1 MGDLVLAPTPE
12 DLTQPMAARRLH
24 EIDQAGRLAD
34 LERRLTKLMVENQR
48 LRNLLKV
55 TDGVEPP
62 PDQPT
67 LAPTDPGLVTNASP
81 EDAKLALYARLF
93 AARQDVYAKYW
104 ENQRK
109 GTKGWSPV
117 VRDSWRKGPIWER
130 RPLPLT
136 KQVIEAHLRSTDDL
150 FLGLFPLLSD
160 ATCWWL
166 AADFDGPQAMLD
178 AHAYVKAAASLGVPC
193 GLEISQ
199 SGRGAHV
206 WTFFTAP
213 VSAADARAMG
223 TACIHRA
230 MALRGSMPLASYD
243 RLFPS
248 QDTVPVTSGQVGNL
262 IAAPLNGQRKKDRGT
277 TLFVDMITWEPY
289 QDQWEYLSRLD
300 RMTPRQVAAVAR
312 KDRIL
317 VGPDMKRLEKSPATV
332 VHPRPPAK
340 IRVVLGARMVIN
352 DEDLT
357 PELSAALRHAA
368 TIHNPLFYEAQRAR
382 RSTWNLPRFIQG
394 FDIAINGDLILPRG
408 LREQAADLIA
418 QTGSELVCDDERIQG
433 DELNVSFS
441 GVLDD
446 RQSVAVDAM
455 LAHEDGI
462 LHAPTG
468 SGKTVMA
475 CAIIAERGVS
485 TLVLINKAALAS
497 QWRDQIRMLL
507 GIKAGQLGG
516 GRTKT
521 RGQIDIMLLQTLAR
535 QSTEEIHELT
545 AGYGQVIV
553 DECHHVAAGSYENVV
568 SQIGAAWWLGL
579 TATPERKDGLEQVTN
594 WQLGP
599 IRHVMR
605 DVLPGEANL
614 ITPHDG
620 PARVLRVHETDFR
633 TPDDF
638 DLAVPG
644 EINRLG
650 GLVAGDEER
659 NRRIAN
665 DIRAAL
671 SQGRKCLVLSRR
683 RDHLTTLAALLPQT
697 EAMIMRGGTGAKALA
712 AIREKLE
719 DANPV
724 DPLLVMTTV
733 PYGGEGFDAP
743 IIDTVFLAGPISYPG
758 LLKQAVGR
766 ALRRHEGKTEVVVHD
781 YVDAEVPVLNAQ
793 YARRR
798 VAYRQMGFSQ
808 TAG

>member
-1 MGDLVLAPTPE
+1 MGDPVT
-12 DLTQPMAARRLH
+12 
-24 EIDQAGRLAD
+24 D
-34 LERRLTKLMVENQR
+34 LERRVAHLRVENQR
-48 LRNLLKV
+48 LRNLLRV

-62 PDQPT
+62 PEQPT
-67 LAPTDPGLVTNASP
+67 LAPADPGLVTNASP
-81 EDAKLALYARLF
+81 EEAKLALYARLF
-93 AARQDVYAKYW
+93 AARPDVYAKYW
-104 ENQRK
+104 ENPRQ
-109 GTKGWSPV
+109 GTRGWSPV
-117 VRDSWRKGPIWER
+117 VRDPWRKGSIWDR

-136 KQVIEAHLRSTDDL
+136 KQVIEAHLRATDDL
-150 FLGLFPLLSD
+150 FLGLYPLLPD

-213 VSAADARAMG
+213 VPAADARAMG

-262 IAAPLNGQRKKDRGT
+262 IAAPLNGQRKRDRHT

-289 QDQWEYLSRLD
+289 QDQWEYLSHLD
-300 RMTPRQVAAVAR
+300 RMAPHQVAAVAR
-312 KDRIL
+312 QDKIL
-317 VGPDMKRLEKSPATV
+317 VGTEVTRLERSPATAI
-332 VHPRPPAK
+332 HPGLPAK
-340 IRVVLGARMVIN
+340 VRATLGARLVIR

-357 PELSAALRHAA
+357 PEMSAALRHAA
-368 TIHNPLFYEAQRAR
+368 TIHNPAFYEAQRAR
-382 RSTWNLPRFIQG
+382 RSTWKLPRFIQG
-394 FDIAINGDLILPRG
+394 FDVAVTGDLILPRG
-408 LREQAADLIA
+408 LRDQAASLIA
-418 QTGSELVCDDERIQG
+418 QAGSELVCDDERGQG
-433 DELNVSFS
+433 AELSVPFLGELDE
-441 GVLDD
+441 
-446 RQSVAVDAM
+446 RQSAAVDAM
-455 LAHEDGI
+455 LADEDGI
-462 LHAPTG
+462 LQAPTG

-475 CAIIAERGVS
+475 CAIMAERAVS
-485 TLVLINKAALAS
+485 TLVLINKTALAS
-497 QWRDQIRMLL
+497 QWRDQVRTLL
-507 GIKAGQLGG
+507 GVKAGQFGG
-516 GRTKT
+516 GRTKL
-521 RGQIDIMLLQTLAR
+521 RGGVDIMLLQTLAR
-535 QSTEEIHELT
+535 CTPDEVRALT

-579 TATPERKDGLEQVTN
+579 TATPERKDGLEQITN

-605 DVLPGEANL
+605 DTLPGEASL
-614 ITPHDG
+614 VTPYDG
-620 PARVLRVHETDFR
+620 PQRRLRVHETSFR
-633 TPDDF
+633 TPDDL
-638 DLAVPG
+638 DLTMPG
-644 EINRLG
+644 EITRLD
-650 GLVAGDEER
+650 GLIAENEDR
-659 NRRIAN
+659 NRQIAA

-683 RDHLTTLAALLPQT
+683 RDHLTTLAGLLPEAQ
-697 EAMIMRGGTGAKALA
+697 AMIMRGGTGAKALA
-712 AIREKLE
+712 AIRATLV
-719 DANPV
+719 DANPA

-743 IIDTVFLAGPISYPG
+743 IIDTVFLVGPISYPG

-781 YVDAEVPVLNAQ
+781 YVDTAVPVLNAQ
-793 YARRR
+793 YGRRR
-798 VAYRQMGFSQ
+798 GAYRQMGFSQ
-808 TAG
+808 

>member
-1 MGDLVLAPTPE
+1 MIVDR
-12 DLTQPMAARRLH
+12 AAMLER
-24 EIDQAGRLAD
+24 ENSDQVGRLAD
-34 LERRLTKLMVENQR
+34 LERRLTQLRVENQR

-62 PDQPT
+62 PEQPI

-81 EDAKLALYARLF
+81 LDAKLALYARLF

-104 ENQRK
+104 ENPRK

-117 VRDSWRKGPIWER
+117 VRDSWQKGPVWDR

-136 KQVIEAHLRSTDDL
+136 KQVIEAHLRATDDL
-150 FLGLFPLLSD
+150 FLGLYPLLAD

-166 AADFDGPQAMLD
+166 AADFDGAQAMLD
-178 AHAYVKAAASLGVPC
+178 AHAYVKAASSLGVPC

-206 WTFFTAP
+206 WTFFTTP
-213 VSAADARAMG
+213 VPAADARAMG

-230 MALRGSMPLASYD
+230 MTLRGSMPLASYD

-248 QDTVPVTSGQVGNL
+248 QDTVPVASGQVGNL
-262 IAAPLNGQRKKDRGT
+262 IAAPLNGQRRRDRGT

-289 QDQWEYLSRLD
+289 QDQWEYLSLLD

-312 KDRIL
+312 KDKIT
-317 VGPDMKRLEKSPATV
+317 VGSDIRHLEKSPATA
-332 VHPRPPAK
+332 VHPQPPAK
-340 IRVVLGARMVIN
+340 TRAVLGARLTIR

-357 PELSAALRHAA
+357 LELSAALRHAA
-368 TIHNPLFYEAQRAR
+368 TMHNPLFYEAQRAR
-382 RSTWNLPRFIQG
+382 RTTWKIQRFIQG
-394 FDIAINGDLILPRG
+394 FDIAVNGDLILPRG
-408 LREQAADLIA
+408 LREQVSGLIA
-418 QTGSELVCDDERIQG
+418 QAGSELVCDDGRTQG
-433 DELNVSFS
+433 SELDVSFL
-441 GVLDD
+441 GELDE

-485 TLVLINKAALAS
+485 TLVLINKTALAS
-497 QWRDQIRMLL
+497 QWRDQIRTLL

-521 RGQIDIMLLQTLAR
+521 RGQVDIMLLQTLAR
-535 QSTEEIHELT
+535 QSPEEIRELT

-553 DECHHVAAGSYENVV
+553 DECHHVAAGSYESVV
-568 SQIGAAWWLGL
+568 SQIEAAWWLGL

-605 DVLPGEANL
+605 DTLPGEATL
-614 ITPHDG
+614 VTPYDG
-620 PARVLRVHETDFR
+620 PQRFLRVHETSFH
-633 TPDDF
+633 TPDSF

-644 EINRLG
+644 EISRLG
-650 GLVAGDEER
+650 GLVAGDADR
-659 NRRIAN
+659 NHQIAA
-665 DIRAAL
+665 DIQTAIG
-671 SQGRKCLVLSRR
+671 QGRKCLVLSRR
-683 RDHLTTLAALLPQT
+683 RDHLTALAELLPHAN
-697 EAMIMRGGTGAKALA
+697 AMIIRGGTGAKALA
-712 AIREKLE
+712 VIRGKLE
-719 DANPV
+719 DADAL

-758 LLKQAVGR
+758 LLVQAVGR
-766 ALRRHEGKTEVVVHD
+766 ALRRHECKTEVIVHD
-781 YVDAEVPVLNAQ
+781 YVDTEVPVLNAQ
-793 YARRR
+793 FGRRR
-798 VAYRQMGFSQ
+798 GAYRQMGFSL
-808 TAG
+808 TAA